1 MERMKV
7 VLALLAVLCLVPA
20 LPSRARPVSGP
31 SVNRSVVGPGGQ
43 PMTGITV
50 DVHTTAGQ
58 HAVGP
63 SHGGGYHLCAGY
75 WCLSTPSHVVYLPLI
90 LRTG

>member
-1 MERMKV
+1 
-7 VLALLAVLCLVPA
+7 
-20 LPSRARPVSGP
+20 
-31 SVNRSVVGPGGQ
+31 
-43 PMTGITV
+43 MTGITV

-75 WCLSTPSHVVYLPLI
+75 WCLSTASHVVYLPLI